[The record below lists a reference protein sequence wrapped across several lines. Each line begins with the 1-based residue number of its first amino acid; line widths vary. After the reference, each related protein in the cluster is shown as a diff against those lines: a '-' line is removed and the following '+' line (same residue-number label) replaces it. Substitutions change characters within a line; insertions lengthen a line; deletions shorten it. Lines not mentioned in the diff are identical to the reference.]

1 MRDIMATRKVRA
13 SYQEII
19 DMHTEADH
27 VTAVGIHTPTGDFPH
42 KMFKGYFEQ
51 YKKYKY
57 LGCSIKFIP
66 LARLPVDPLQVG
78 FESGE
83 QMNPVDLA
91 NPILFHGCHG
101 DDLGVILNT
110 LYGNDDGISDSL
122 VGLDGGQSYPMDVG
136 GAILRGFMERLYYK
150 ALTDKSWKKAHIQR
164 GFQKS
169 GLRPLV
175 YSLATNRQIMPSLA
189 LGEDVKTLDSDDFG
203 DPIYAVRNID
213 GQYQMEVQN
222 RMQLFTPRL
231 TRLGW
236 MDTRNVIT
244 TPSVIDSD
252 SSDPDDLPGA
262 ILKAMNSEMNYAQ
275 LPKLFMGCILLPP
288 STSPN
293 GFKQYFRVII
303 NHAFAFAQFRGISFQ
318 PDALEVPTYW
328 NKNDAEDLFDME
340 DGHFNPVEMPG
351 DDSGGGGD
359 EPTITVTPL
368 SIQVVNNSSSSV
380 QNVIYIKYPGTANF
394 VPFHSMTS
402 TTSGSTNIWQ
412 TVNVPV
418 GAVIGRLYPDGEIRN
433 LATVVARTQN
443 SNVYRLTFGS
453 DGVLIVEYPVSLTS
467 ESTSDVNELQRS
479 VVDLNEL

>member
-1 MRDIMATRKVRA
+1 MATRKVRA

-122 VGLDGGQSYPMDVG
+122 VGLDGGENYPLDVQG
-136 GAILRGFMERLYYK
+136 LYLRGFMERLYYK

-189 LGEDVKTLDSDDFG
+189 LGEDVKTLDSDEFG
-203 DPIYAVRNID
+203 DPVWEIEHQGDVHRLPV
-213 GQYQMEVQN
+213 EN

-244 TPSVIDSD
+244 TPTLIDPVTD
-252 SSDPDDLPGA
+252 VDDEPGA
-262 ILKAMNSEMNYAQ
+262 ILKAFNSEMNYAQ

-303 NHAFAFAQFRGISFQ
+303 NHYFAFAQFRGVSFQ

-328 NKNDAEDLFDME
+328 NKNDSDDLFDME

-359 EPTITVTPL
+359 EPTITVTAL
-368 SIQVVNNSSSSV
+368 TLKFVNTSSV
-380 QNVIYIKYPGTANF
+380 AMTPNDTQVFIKYPGTANF
-394 VPFHSMTS
+394 VAFHTMGNVNA
-402 TTSGSTNIWQ
+402 GSTSVWQ

-418 GAVIGRLYPDGEIRN
+418 GAQIGRYSPTAG
-433 LATVVARTQN
+433 TVGLISTIVDRSQSN
-443 SNVYRLTFGS
+443 NVYQITY
-453 DGVLIVEYPVSLTS
+453 DGTSVTREYPVSLS
-467 ESTSDVNELQRS
+467 ESKSVDPDYRCDIDEL
-479 VVDLNEL
+479 

>member
-1 MRDIMATRKVRA
+1 MATRKVRA

-189 LGEDVKTLDSDDFG
+189 LGEDVKALDSDDFG
-203 DPIYAVRNID
+203 DPIYAVRSID

-244 TPSVIDSD
+244 TPSVIESE

-303 NHAFAFAQFRGISFQ
+303 NHYFAFAQFRGISFQ

-328 NKNDAEDLFDME
+328 NKNAAEDLFDME
-340 DGHFNPVEMPG
+340 DGHFNPIEMPG

-359 EPTITVTPL
+359 VPTITVT
-368 SIQVVNNSSSSV
+368 SMSFRVVNQTESSLQAV
-380 QNVIYIKYPGTANF
+380 RIWIRYPGTANY
-394 VPFHSMTS
+394 VPYHDFG
-402 TTSGSTNIWQ
+402 TTSAGAVNLWQ

-418 GAVIGRLYPDGEIRN
+418 GARIGASYLSRDGPVN
-433 LATVVARTQN
+433 GSVFAVVSRAQS
-443 SNVYRLTFGS
+443 SNVYSLTHND
-453 DGVLIVEYPVSLTS
+453 DGNVYEYPVSL
-467 ESTSDVNELQRS
+467 SDTT
-479 VVDLNEL
+479 VVDPVYQIQRVGLDEL

>member
-1 MRDIMATRKVRA
+1 MATRKVRA

-122 VGLDGGQSYPMDVG
+122 VGLDGGENYPLDVQG
-136 GAILRGFMERLYYK
+136 LYLRGFMERLYYK

-189 LGEDVKTLDSDDFG
+189 LGEDVKTLDSDEFG
-203 DPIYAVRNID
+203 DPVWDIEHQGDVHRLPV
-213 GQYQMEVQN
+213 EN

-244 TPSVIDSD
+244 TPTVIDPVTD
-252 SSDPDDLPGA
+252 VDDEPGA
-262 ILKAMNSEMNYAQ
+262 ILKALNSEMNYAQ

-303 NHAFAFAQFRGISFQ
+303 NHYFAFAQFRGISFQ

-328 NKNDAEDLFDME
+328 NKNDSEDLFDME

-351 DDSGGGGD
+351 DSGGD
-359 EPTITVTPL
+359 TPTPTPPV
-368 SIQVVNNSSSSV
+368 IQVINMSTVVRNENADSV
-380 QNVIYIKYPGTANF
+380 SLTVWIRYPATANF
-394 VPFHSMTS
+394 VPLLGTGSVS
-402 TTSGSTNIWQ
+402 TNQTWQHFFVNIPVGSEITATAVGSSAPTVTQFYVTSGTTQSKPFTW
-412 TVNVPV
+412 VY
-418 GAVIGRLYPDGEIRN
+418 LDDGTWDVYVDNGDSKSEYRK
-433 LATVVARTQN
+433 VV
-443 SNVYRLTFGS
+443 L
-453 DGVLIVEYPVSLTS
+453 
-467 ESTSDVNELQRS
+467 
-479 VVDLNEL
+479 

>member
-1 MRDIMATRKVRA
+1 MATRKVRA

-101 DDLGVILNT
+101 DDLGVILNS

-122 VGLDGGQSYPMDVG
+122 VGLDGGENYPLDVQG
-136 GAILRGFMERLYYK
+136 LYLRGFMERLYYK

-189 LGEDVKTLDSDDFG
+189 LGEDVKTLDSDEFG
-203 DPIYAVRNID
+203 DPVWEIEHQGDVHRLPV
-213 GQYQMEVQN
+213 EN

-244 TPSVIDSD
+244 TPTVIDPVTD
-252 SSDPDDLPGA
+252 VDDEPGA
-262 ILKAMNSEMNYAQ
+262 ILKALNSEMNYAQ

-303 NHAFAFAQFRGISFQ
+303 NHYFAFAQFRGISFQ

-328 NKNDAEDLFDME
+328 NKNDSEDLFDME
-340 DGHFNPVEMPG
+340 DGHYNPVEMPG
-351 DDSGGGGD
+351 EESGGGGD
-359 EPTITVTPL
+359 EPTITVTAMTFK
-368 SIQVVNNSSSSV
+368 IVNDYSETLNP
-380 QNVIYIKYPGTANF
+380 IRIWIKYPGVANF
-394 VPFHSMTS
+394 VPFHDFSS
-402 TTSGSTNIWQ
+402 VNAGASAVWQ

-418 GAVIGRLYPDGEIRN
+418 GSIVGDTFVGGTNIVHQN
-433 LATVVARTQN
+433 VVVDRSQSN
-443 SNVYRLTFGS
+443 NVYELTHTESGS
-453 DGVLIVEYPVSLTS
+453 YVVRYPVSLN
-467 ESTSDVNELQRS
+467 ESKSVDPDYKVL
-479 VVDLNEL
+479 VVDEL

>member
-1 MRDIMATRKVRA
+1 MATRKVRA

-122 VGLDGGQSYPMDVG
+122 VGLDGGANYPMD
-136 GAILRGFMERLYYK
+136 GAGLILRGFMERLYYK

-189 LGEDVKTLDSDDFG
+189 LGEDIKTLDSDEFG
-203 DPIYAVRNID
+203 DPTYEV
-213 GQYQMEVQN
+213 EVQGGIQRMAVEN

-244 TPSVIDSD
+244 TPSVLDTPE
-252 SSDPDDLPGA
+252 SSDDEPGI
-262 ILKAMNSEMNYAQ
+262 ILKALNSEMNYAQ

-303 NHAFAFAQFRGISFQ
+303 NHYFAFAQFRGISFQ

-328 NKNDAEDLFDME
+328 NKNDSEDLFDME

-359 EPTITVTPL
+359 EPTITVTDATL
-368 SIQVVNNSSSSV
+368 SIINHSSEAGSWRM
-380 QNVIYIKYPGTANF
+380 QIKYPGTANYVQLHTF
-394 VPFHSMTS
+394 ANVSVDAVSSFLVTNFPVGSRLRVTGFDDTWF
-402 TTSGSTNIWQ
+402 TTSI
-412 TVNVPV
+412 
-418 GAVIGRLYPDGEIRN
+418 A
-433 LATVVARTQN
+433 
-443 SNVYRLTFGS
+443 
-453 DGVLIVEYPVSLTS
+453 
-467 ESTSDVNELQRS
+467 
-479 VVDLNEL
+479 VVDYGTQSSNIYSFEIDALGNWTVRGPSGTMSLKKVLKDEL

>member
-1 MRDIMATRKVRA
+1 MATRKVRA

-101 DDLGVILNT
+101 DDLGVILNS

-122 VGLDGGQSYPMDVG
+122 VGLDGGMNYPLDVQ
-136 GAILRGFMERLYYK
+136 GAYLRGFMERLYYK

-189 LGEDVKTLDSDDFG
+189 LGEDVKTLDSDEFG
-203 DPIYAVRNID
+203 DPVWEIEHQGDVHRLPV
-213 GQYQMEVQN
+213 EN

-244 TPSVIDSD
+244 TPTLIDPISD
-252 SSDPDDLPGA
+252 VDDEPGA
-262 ILKAMNSEMNYAQ
+262 ILKALNSEMNYAQ

-303 NHAFAFAQFRGISFQ
+303 NHYFAFAQFRGISFQ

-328 NKNDAEDLFDME
+328 NKNDSDDLFDME

-359 EPTITVTPL
+359 EPTITVTAINL
-368 SIQVVNNSSSSV
+368 QMVNLRDSANL
-380 QNVIYIKYPGTANF
+380 NATRFWIKYPGVANF
-394 VPFHSMTS
+394 VPLHDFSS
-402 TTSGSTNIWQ
+402 VSAGSSSVYAMI
-412 TVNVPV
+412 NVPV
-418 GAVIGRLYPDGEIRN
+418 GSVIGVSAINELVPSGAVGFKTLVDRP
-433 LATVVARTQN
+433 QS
-443 SNVYRLTFGS
+443 SNVVRLTGYNS
-453 DGVLIVEYPVSLTS
+453 GVLLSYP
-467 ESTSDVNELQRS
+467 ES
-479 VVDLNEL
+479 LNESANAAKSVQVVQYDEL